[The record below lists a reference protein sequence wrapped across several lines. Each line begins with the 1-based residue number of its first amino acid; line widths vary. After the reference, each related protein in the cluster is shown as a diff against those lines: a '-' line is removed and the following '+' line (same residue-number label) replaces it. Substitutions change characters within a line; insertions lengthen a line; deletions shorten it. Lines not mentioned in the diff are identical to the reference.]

1 MSHATSHPIHC
12 IPAYPLVYA
21 GRLFVFFFLWPLP
34 NSAGG
39 LMESKNF
46 GLSTVPK
53 KRGESVLICMLV
65 DEEGSGK

>member
-1 MSHATSHPIHC
+1 MRRVTRFI
-12 IPAYPLVYA
+12 AYPHILWFMQVGYLYFSFS
-21 GRLFVFFFLWPLP
+21 GLFH

-39 LMESKNF
+39 LMKSKNF

>member
-1 MSHATSHPIHC
+1 MRRVTRFI
-12 IPAYPLVYA
+12 AYPHILWFMQVGY
-21 GRLFVFFFLWPLP
+21 LYFFFSGHFH

-39 LMESKNF
+39 LMESKKMF

-65 DEEGSGK
+65 DEGLG